1 MELDSRI
8 IEGKKPL
15 DCFDTK
21 IAEQFLGKKGYFS
34 DYLNEYTHICNTE
47 EDVLQSLDEHHDE
60 AYKGSRNK
68 WEFFL
73 PAEWVKEEPAPKHID
88 FEVAKKD
95 KNFERCD
102 LYGEELLFDTKNN
115 IFYTSDGNVH
125 AYLTTM
131 AQHRYNEE
139 QTKDVIIEKK
149 YRPFT
154 GIEFA
159 EKFGLWI
166 GHIIRIRDRPENA
179 GQEYEYKIMFVG
191 YRWYKGLFEVFI
203 NGCWIDLL
211 TLFELYE
218 YMEDGEWHKFGV
230 EE

>member
-8 IEGKKPL
+8 IDGKKPL

-73 PAEWVKEEPAPKHID
+73 PAEWVKPE
-88 FEVAKKD
+88 
-95 KNFERCD
+95 
-102 LYGEELLFDTKNN
+102 T
-115 IFYTSDGNVH
+115 
-125 AYLTTM
+125 
-131 AQHRYNEE
+131 
-139 QTKDVIIEKK
+139 K

-159 EKFGLWI
+159 EKFGLKLNS
-166 GHIIRIRDRPENA
+166 IIRLRSVSTKDDCCYN
-179 GQEYEYKIMFVG
+179 YKVVFIG
-191 YRWYKGLFEVFI
+191 YRWCDDVFQVFL
-203 NGCWIDLL
+203 NGHWLDLPEL
-211 TLFELYE
+211 LELYE
-218 YMEDGEWHKFGV
+218 YEENGEWHKFGV

>member
-73 PAEWVKEEPAPKHID
+73 PAEWVKP
-88 FEVAKKD
+88 
-95 KNFERCD
+95 
-102 LYGEELLFDTKNN
+102 
-115 IFYTSDGNVH
+115 
-125 AYLTTM
+125 
-131 AQHRYNEE
+131 
-139 QTKDVIIEKK
+139 EKK

-159 EKFGLWI
+159 EKFNLKLNS
-166 GHIIRIRDRPENA
+166 IITLRSVPTNDHPCYN
-179 GQEYEYKIMFVG
+179 YKVVFTG
-191 YRWYKGLFEVFI
+191 YRWCDDVFQVFL
-203 NGCWIDLL
+203 NGHWLDLPEL
-211 TLFELYE
+211 LELYE
-218 YMEDGEWHKFGV
+218 YKENGEWHKFGV